1 VPFTLESVVVAEWPA
16 PVDFWLYTYLII
28 VQLDG
33 EQHFYNCAVRAVLP
47 LAAVAFRAAYVS

>member
-1 VPFTLESVVVAEWPA
+1 MAEWPA

-33 EQHFYNCAVRAVLP
+33 EQHLYKDMHGTAARAQVHARVH
-47 LAAVAFRAAYVS
+47 AAP